1 MTQTGWMMWN
11 AMINVIACGAR
22 AILYDGSPFFPSLK
36 GFLKLISDQKY
47 VVDSLGLGFG
57 ADGL

>member
-47 VVDSLGLGFG
+47 VVDSLRL
-57 ADGL
+57 